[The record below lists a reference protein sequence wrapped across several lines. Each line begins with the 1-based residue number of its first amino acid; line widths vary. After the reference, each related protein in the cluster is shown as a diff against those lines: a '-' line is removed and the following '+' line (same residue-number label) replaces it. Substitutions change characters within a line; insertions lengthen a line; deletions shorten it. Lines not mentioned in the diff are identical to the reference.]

1 MPTKPTEAKQ
11 GMPKELREALARRE
25 EARAKLRL
33 VESEMAKQRAE
44 IARAKAE
51 IFRSDTDSRL
61 SIDMVM
67 RW

>member
-1 MPTKPTEAKQ
+1 MTTRSSKPED
-11 GMPKELREALARRE
+11 GVPSELREALARRE

-44 IARAKAE
+44 IAKAKAE
-51 IFRSDTDSRL
+51 IFRADKEGRL
-61 SIDMVM
+61 SIPLVM

>member
-1 MPTKPTEAKQ
+1 MATKQAQPET
-11 GMPKELREALARRE
+11 GVPKELREALARRE

-51 IFRSDTDSRL
+51 IFRADTEGRVPIGS
-61 SIDMVM
+61 VM

>member
-1 MPTKPTEAKQ
+1 MPNKPTEAKQ
-11 GMPKELREALARRE
+11 GLPPELREALARRE

-33 VESEMAKQRAE
+33 AESELAKERAE

-51 IFRSDTDSRL
+51 IFRADTANRL
-61 SIDMVM
+61 TIGEVM